1 METLNGYSVIH
12 RDHDEQKLKP
22 VTQYF
27 IQATFLAYSSE
38 IQLVYHHFVQQVVCV
53 THFESLKRQKCV

>member
-12 RDHDEQKLKP
+12 RDHYEQKLKP
-22 VTQYF
+22 ITQYF
-27 IQATFLAYSSE
+27 IQATSLAYRSE